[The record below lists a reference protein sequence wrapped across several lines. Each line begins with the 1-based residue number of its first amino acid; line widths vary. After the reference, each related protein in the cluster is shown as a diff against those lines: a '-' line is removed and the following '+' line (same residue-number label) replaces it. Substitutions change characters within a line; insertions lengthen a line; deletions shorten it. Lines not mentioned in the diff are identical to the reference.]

1 MPPFLYTCITEQ
13 DKWQTGEK
21 EGIIVKYVLLVS
33 HGMFA
38 PGLHSALDM
47 LAGEGR
53 KDILSVSLENG
64 MGSDVYADNVKKCLE
79 VVGPEDEILLFGDL
93 VGGSP
98 LTTAA
103 NVIAE
108 QKLLERTVMMGGMS
122 LPLALSAV
130 LMKDAMELRE
140 LPGMLLPEARE
151 ELKEFTITG
160 EDSEEDI

>member
-1 MPPFLYTCITEQ
+1 M
-13 DKWQTGEK
+13 
-21 EGIIVKYVLLVS
+21 KYVLLVS
-33 HGMFA
+33 HGKFA

-53 KDILSVSLENG
+53 DDILSVSLENG
-64 MGSDVYADNVKKCLE
+64 MGSDVYADNLRKCLE
-79 VVGPEDEILLFGDL
+79 KVGAEDEILLFGDL

-108 QKLLERTVMMGGMS
+108 KGLLERTVMMGGMN

-130 LMKDAMELRE
+130 LMKDGMELAD
-140 LPGMLLPEARE
+140 LPGMLIPEARD
-151 ELKEFTITG
+151 ELKEFQITG
-160 EDSEEDI
+160 GDAEDDI

>member
-1 MPPFLYTCITEQ
+1 M
-13 DKWQTGEK
+13 
-21 EGIIVKYVLLVS
+21 KYVLLVS
-33 HGMFA
+33 HGKFA

-53 KDILSVSLENG
+53 DDILSVSLENG
-64 MGSDVYADNVKKCLE
+64 MGSDVYADNLRKCLE
-79 VVGPEDEILLFGDL
+79 KVGAEDEILLFGDL

-108 QKLLERTVMMGGMS
+108 KGLLERTVMMGGMN

-130 LMKDAMELRE
+130 LMKDGMELAD
-140 LPGMLLPEARE
+140 LPGMLIPEARD
-151 ELKEFTITG
+151 ELKEFQITG
-160 EDSEEDI
+160 DDAEDDI